1 MTTIRVREIDK
12 RKFDRLHHEY
22 MALHGEKINQQELF
36 SIIMDYVEKLKDDF
50 LRVKVSRLSEEEIE
64 RFRKLQKDWGVKTE
78 EEEIDSM
85 LYEIV

>member
-36 SIIMDYVEKLKDDF
+36 SMIIDYVERLKDDF
-50 LRVKVSRLSEEEIE
+50 LRVKVSKLGEKEIKK
-64 RFRKLQKDWGVKTE
+64 FKKLQKDWGVETR
-78 EEEIDSM
+78 EEEIDSVVYR
-85 LYEIV
+85 LI